1 MLSTSSVHQVV
12 TQVRRESSSM
22 HLAQMFSNVLQM
34 FSNVLQRGFR
44 VVLAVLLEIHTPEYV
59 TEGVTDVQQKV

>member
-1 MLSTSSVHQVV
+1 
-12 TQVRRESSSM
+12 M
-22 HLAQMFSNVLQM
+22 HLAQM

-59 TEGVTDVQQKV
+59 TEGVTEGVTEVIKKGELCCSRS

>member
-1 MLSTSSVHQVV
+1 
-12 TQVRRESSSM
+12 M
-22 HLAQMFSNVLQM
+22 HLAQM

-59 TEGVTDVQQKV
+59 TEGVTEGVTVTEVICMIKKS

>member
-1 MLSTSSVHQVV
+1 MCSVGAQYFKLSHKYEG
-12 TQVRRESSSM
+12 RAL
-22 HLAQMFSNVLQM
+22 HLAQM

-59 TEGVTDVQQKV
+59 TEGVTEGVTVTEVIKKS